1 MLRLLGVAVV
11 IAICALRSE
20 GAFAG
25 YACNDNHYV
34 NSSGDIVHSP
44 TCETEPG
51 HHTAHCR
58 DGSESFSEH
67 HQGTCSHHGG
77 VDHWD

>member
-1 MLRLLGVAVV
+1 MLRLLGGVALIV
-11 IAICALRSE
+11 ALAGPSDRAW
-20 GAFAG
+20 AFA
-25 YACNDNHYV
+25 CNNNHYV
-34 NSSGDIVHSP
+34 NVSAHLVHSP
-44 TCETEPG
+44 TCEAEPG

-67 HQGTCSHHGG
+67 HQGTCSHRGG

>member
-1 MLRLLGVAVV
+1 MRSFAVA
-11 IAICALRSE
+11 ILAISLSAHAKEAL
-20 GAFAG
+20 A
-25 YACNDNHYV
+25 YACNTNHYV
-34 NSSGDIVHSP
+34 NVSGHLVHSP
-44 TCETEPG
+44 TCVSEPG

-77 VDHWD
+77 VDHWE

>member
-1 MLRLLGVAVV
+1 MLRLLGVA
-11 IAICALRSE
+11 AIVA
-20 GAFAG
+20 AFAMMPEKASAF
-25 YACNDNHYV
+25 ACNNNQYV
-34 NSSGDIVHSP
+34 NVSGHLVHSP

-77 VDHWD
+77 VDHWE